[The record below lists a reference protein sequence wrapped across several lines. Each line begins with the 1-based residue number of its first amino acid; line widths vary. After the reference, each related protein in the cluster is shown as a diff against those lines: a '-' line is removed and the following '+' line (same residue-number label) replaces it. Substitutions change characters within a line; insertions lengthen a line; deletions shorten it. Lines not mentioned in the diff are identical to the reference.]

1 MSSGE
6 DDDEDAMHGGEAGKR
21 ADYKNLGDDERRP
34 RC

>member
-21 ADYKNLGDDERRP
+21 VDDKDVGGDERRP